1 MLFEPLNHGSL
12 RTRNRLVMSPM
23 TRNRAVAA
31 NTPNV
36 LMAEYYGQRA
46 SAGLIV
52 TEGTSPSP
60 NGLGYPRI
68 PGLFNDAHVRGWKG
82 VSAAV
87 HARGGKIFVQFM
99 HTGRVTHVDNLPAG
113 AEVVSPTEEIC
124 PGEMYTDTKGLQ
136 PFSPPRPMTERD
148 IAHAV
153 GEYAQAAKLAIEAGF
168 DGIELHAAN
177 GYLIEQFLNANVNR
191 RTDGYG
197 GSIAGRNR
205 FALEVVR
212 ATAAAVGAERIGIR
226 LSPAGVFNSTGAFP
240 ELEAQY
246 LELAAELSR
255 LNIAYLHVL
264 DHSAMGAPPVPAEL
278 KARLRRA
285 FSGGFILAGGF
296 DGPRAERAL
305 VEQRADL
312 IAFGRPFLANPD
324 LPERLRL
331 NAKLNAPDQA
341 TFYVPGPKGYT
352 DYPTLAA
359 LTTTA

>member
-1 MLFEPLNHGSL
+1 
-12 RTRNRLVMSPM
+12 M

-31 NTPNV
+31 NTPNA

-46 SAGLIV
+46 GAGLIV

-60 NGLGYPRI
+60 NGLGYARI
-68 PGLFNDAHVRGWKG
+68 PGLFNGAHVRGWKG
-82 VSAAV
+82 VTGAV
-87 HARGGKIFVQFM
+87 HAGGGKIFVQLM
-99 HTGRVTHVDNLPAG
+99 HTGRVTHVANLPAG
-113 AEVVSPTEEIC
+113 AEVISPTADIC
-124 PGEMYTDTKGLQ
+124 PGEMYTDTQGMQ

-153 GEYAQAAKLAIEAGF
+153 GEYAQAARLAIEAGF

-205 FALEVVR
+205 FALEVAR
-212 ATAAAVGAERIGIR
+212 AIVAAVGAERVGMR
-226 LSPAGVFNSTGAFP
+226 LSPDGVFNSTGTFP

-246 LELAAELSR
+246 LELAGELSR
-255 LNIAYLHVL
+255 LNLAYLHVL

-278 KARLRRA
+278 KVKLRQA
-285 FSGGFILAGGF
+285 FSGAFILAGGF
-296 DGPRAERAL
+296 DAASAERAL
-305 VEQRADL
+305 VEKRADL

-324 LPERLRL
+324 LSERLQL

-341 TFYVPGPKGYT
+341 TFYLPGAKGYT
-352 DYPTLAA
+352 DYPTLATIQA
-359 LTTTA
+359 